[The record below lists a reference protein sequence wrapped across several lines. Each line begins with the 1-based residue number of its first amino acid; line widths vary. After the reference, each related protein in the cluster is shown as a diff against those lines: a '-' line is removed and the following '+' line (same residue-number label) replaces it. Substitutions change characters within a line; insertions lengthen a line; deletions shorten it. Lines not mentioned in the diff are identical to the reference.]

1 MELNLASTCDVLVLG
16 SGIAGIS
23 AALTAAESGASVIL
37 VCKGRLFSGSSFY
50 PGTWG
55 LGLVGPAD
63 EADEAD
69 LISTIEDVGCGMADD
84 ALVRAL
90 VKGIHPA
97 IEKVRSIG
105 VRLRKAG
112 KGGQQ
117 EYIPCFDHKH
127 RDWNGIEFDSAR
139 EIFSQRLEELGVTI
153 LSGRETL
160 ELVRADGRVCG
171 AVITDGAELH
181 YLGCKALVLAT
192 GGYGSLFRHHLC
204 TSDVEGLGQA
214 LALEAGC
221 RLVNMEFMQ
230 IMPGYLSPAYQTIF
244 NEKTFRFTDL
254 RRPDGAPLLEG
265 ETASL
270 LELRATHGPF
280 TARLPSKAV
289 DLAIYR
295 ACLED
300 KRGVRVTYSD
310 EMRHSPPEFVKT
322 YFDWLREARGL
333 TMEDPIQIGM
343 FAHAANGGVW
353 IAPDTS
359 TGVPG
364 LFAAGEVTGGMH
376 GADRIGGLSTANG
389 LVFGGKAGS
398 SAAAACTAIEE
409 PPKTCLFKAVA
420 AADCRKVFADLQDT
434 MFHHAMVERDEAG
447 LSAAL
452 ERVKG
457 LSSALILTPT
467 DNVDEI
473 ARTRRR
479 AGQLCTAQC
488 ILKAAL
494 MRRESR
500 GAHYRADHPCEKP
513 AMARPICVTRQGGAI
528 QARFIEEET
537 TPCL

>member
-97 IEKVRSIG
+97 IEKVRSMG
-105 VRLRKAG
+105 VRLRKAD

-333 TMEDPIQIGM
+333 TMEDPIQVGM
-343 FAHAANGGVW
+343 FAHAANGGDW
-353 IAPDTS
+353 IAPDTP
-359 TGVPG
+359 TLYRCTRPVCGRRGHRGHARGRPHWRPFNGQRPGV
-364 LFAAGEVTGGMH
+364 
-376 GADRIGGLSTANG
+376 RW
-389 LVFGGKAGS
+389 
-398 SAAAACTAIEE
+398 
-409 PPKTCLFKAVA
+409 
-420 AADCRKVFADLQDT
+420 
-434 MFHHAMVERDEAG
+434 
-447 LSAAL
+447 
-452 ERVKG
+452 
-457 LSSALILTPT
+457 
-467 DNVDEI
+467 
-473 ARTRRR
+473 
-479 AGQLCTAQC
+479 
-488 ILKAAL
+488 
-494 MRRESR
+494 
-500 GAHYRADHPCEKP
+500 
-513 AMARPICVTRQGGAI
+513 
-528 QARFIEEET
+528 
-537 TPCL
+537 

>member
-1 MELNLASTCDVLVLG
+1 M
-16 SGIAGIS
+16 
-23 AALTAAESGASVIL
+23 
-37 VCKGRLFSGSSFY
+37 
-50 PGTWG
+50 
-55 LGLVGPAD
+55 
-63 EADEAD
+63 
-69 LISTIEDVGCGMADD
+69 
-84 ALVRAL
+84 
-90 VKGIHPA
+90 
-97 IEKVRSIG
+97 
-105 VRLRKAG
+105 
-112 KGGQQ
+112 
-117 EYIPCFDHKH
+117 
-127 RDWNGIEFDSAR
+127 
-139 EIFSQRLEELGVTI
+139 
-153 LSGRETL
+153 
-160 ELVRADGRVCG
+160 
-171 AVITDGAELH
+171 
-181 YLGCKALVLAT
+181 
-192 GGYGSLFRHHLC
+192 
-204 TSDVEGLGQA
+204 
-214 LALEAGC
+214 
-221 RLVNMEFMQ
+221 
-230 IMPGYLSPAYQTIF
+230 
-244 NEKTFRFTDL
+244 
-254 RRPDGAPLLEG
+254 
-265 ETASL
+265 
-270 LELRATHGPF
+270 
-280 TARLPSKAV
+280 
-289 DLAIYR
+289 
-295 ACLED
+295 
-300 KRGVRVTYSD
+300 RVTYSD

-398 SAAAACTAIEE
+398 SAAAACTAVQE

-513 AMARPICVTRQGGAI
+513 AMARPICVTCQGGAI

>member
-1 MELNLASTCDVLVLG
+1 M
-16 SGIAGIS
+16 
-23 AALTAAESGASVIL
+23 
-37 VCKGRLFSGSSFY
+37 KQ
-50 PGTWG
+50 
-55 LGLVGPAD
+55 
-63 EADEAD
+63 
-69 LISTIEDVGCGMADD
+69 IE
-84 ALVRAL
+84 
-90 VKGIHPA
+90 
-97 IEKVRSIG
+97 
-105 VRLRKAG
+105 LRKENI
-112 KGGQQ
+112 K
-117 EYIPCFDHKH
+117 IMD
-127 RDWNGIEFDSAR
+127 D
-139 EIFSQRLEELGVTI
+139 VTI
-153 LSGRETL
+153 LR
-160 ELVRADGRVCG
+160 LVKENDRVCG
-171 AVITDGAELH
+171 AIGCREENLLKIEAGAVVMATGGCGQAFSRNMNPVDITGDGYAMAYEVGAEL
-181 YLGCKALVLAT
+181 T
-192 GGYGSLFRHHLC
+192 
-204 TSDVEGLGQA
+204 
-214 LALEAGC
+214 
-221 RLVNMEFMQ
+221 NMEFMQ

-513 AMARPICVTRQGGAI
+513 AMARPICVTCQGGAI

>member
-97 IEKVRSIG
+97 IEKVRSMG

-192 GGYGSLFRHHLC
+192 GGYACFVTTFAPPTWRGWGRHWLWRPAAGWSIWSL
-204 TSDVEGLGQA
+204 
-214 LALEAGC
+214 C
-221 RLVNMEFMQ
+221 R
-230 IMPGYLSPAYQTIF
+230 SC
-244 NEKTFRFTDL
+244 
-254 RRPDGAPLLEG
+254 
-265 ETASL
+265 
-270 LELRATHGPF
+270 
-280 TARLPSKAV
+280 
-289 DLAIYR
+289 LAI
-295 ACLED
+295 C
-300 KRGVRVTYSD
+300 
-310 EMRHSPPEFVKT
+310 
-322 YFDWLREARGL
+322 
-333 TMEDPIQIGM
+333 
-343 FAHAANGGVW
+343 
-353 IAPDTS
+353 
-359 TGVPG
+359 
-364 LFAAGEVTGGMH
+364 
-376 GADRIGGLSTANG
+376 
-389 LVFGGKAGS
+389 
-398 SAAAACTAIEE
+398 
-409 PPKTCLFKAVA
+409 
-420 AADCRKVFADLQDT
+420 
-434 MFHHAMVERDEAG
+434 
-447 LSAAL
+447 
-452 ERVKG
+452 
-457 LSSALILTPT
+457 
-467 DNVDEI
+467 
-473 ARTRRR
+473 RRR
-479 AGQLCTAQC
+479 IRPFLT
-488 ILKAAL
+488 K
-494 MRRESR
+494 RHFDS
-500 GAHYRADHPCEKP
+500 
-513 AMARPICVTRQGGAI
+513 PICAVRTGPHCWRGKRLRCWNCALPTAPSQ
-528 QARFIEEET
+528 RVC
-537 TPCL
+537 PPRR

>member
-97 IEKVRSIG
+97 IEKVRSMG

-117 EYIPCFDHKH
+117 EYIPCFDHK
-127 RDWNGIEFDSAR
+127 R
-139 EIFSQRLEELGVTI
+139 
-153 LSGRETL
+153 RETL

-398 SAAAACTAIEE
+398 SAAAACTAVQE

>member
-1 MELNLASTCDVLVLG
+1 M
-16 SGIAGIS
+16 
-23 AALTAAESGASVIL
+23 
-37 VCKGRLFSGSSFY
+37 
-50 PGTWG
+50 
-55 LGLVGPAD
+55 
-63 EADEAD
+63 
-69 LISTIEDVGCGMADD
+69 
-84 ALVRAL
+84 
-90 VKGIHPA
+90 
-97 IEKVRSIG
+97 
-105 VRLRKAG
+105 
-112 KGGQQ
+112 
-117 EYIPCFDHKH
+117 
-127 RDWNGIEFDSAR
+127 
-139 EIFSQRLEELGVTI
+139 
-153 LSGRETL
+153 
-160 ELVRADGRVCG
+160 
-171 AVITDGAELH
+171 
-181 YLGCKALVLAT
+181 
-192 GGYGSLFRHHLC
+192 
-204 TSDVEGLGQA
+204 
-214 LALEAGC
+214 
-221 RLVNMEFMQ
+221 
-230 IMPGYLSPAYQTIF
+230 
-244 NEKTFRFTDL
+244 
-254 RRPDGAPLLEG
+254 
-265 ETASL
+265 

-434 MFHHAMVERDEAG
+434 MFHHAMVERDETG

-452 ERVKG
+452 ERVKA

>member
-1 MELNLASTCDVLVLG
+1 M
-16 SGIAGIS
+16 
-23 AALTAAESGASVIL
+23 TA
-37 VCKGRLFSGSSFY
+37 
-50 PGTWG
+50 
-55 LGLVGPAD
+55 
-63 EADEAD
+63 
-69 LISTIEDVGCGMADD
+69 
-84 ALVRAL
+84 
-90 VKGIHPA
+90 
-97 IEKVRSIG
+97 
-105 VRLRKAG
+105 
-112 KGGQQ
+112 
-117 EYIPCFDHKH
+117 
-127 RDWNGIEFDSAR
+127 AR

-398 SAAAACTAIEE
+398 SAVAACTAVQE

-513 AMARPICVTRQGGAI
+513 AMARPICVTCQGGAI

>member
-1 MELNLASTCDVLVLG
+1 MRAEFTASGTCDVLVLG

-23 AALTAAESGASVIL
+23 AALTAAESGASVIPG
-37 VCKGRLFSGSSFY
+37 VQKGRGCFSGSGFY

-97 IEKVRSIG
+97 IEKVRSMG
-105 VRLRKAG
+105 VRLRKAD
-112 KGGQQ
+112 KDGQQ

-181 YLGCKALVLAT
+181 YLGCKALVCWRRAS
-192 GGYGSLFRHHLC
+192 YGSLFRHHLC

-322 YFDWLREARGL
+322 CFDWLQRGKSL
-333 TMEDPIQIGM
+333 TMEDPIQVGCSLTRPMAGFGSPPIPLPVYP
-343 FAHAANGGVW
+343 ACLR
-353 IAPDTS
+353 
-359 TGVPG
+359 PG
-364 LFAAGEVTGGMH
+364 RSAGGMH
-376 GADRIGGLSTANG
+376 GADRIGGLSAAGG

-398 SAAAACTAIEE
+398 SAAAACTAVQE

-457 LSSALILTPT
+457 LSSALI
-467 DNVDEI
+467 
-473 ARTRRR
+473 
-479 AGQLCTAQC
+479 C
-488 ILKAAL
+488 
-494 MRRESR
+494 
-500 GAHYRADHPCEKP
+500 
-513 AMARPICVTRQGGAI
+513 
-528 QARFIEEET
+528 
-537 TPCL
+537 

>member
-1 MELNLASTCDVLVLG
+1 M
-16 SGIAGIS
+16 
-23 AALTAAESGASVIL
+23 
-37 VCKGRLFSGSSFY
+37 
-50 PGTWG
+50 
-55 LGLVGPAD
+55 
-63 EADEAD
+63 
-69 LISTIEDVGCGMADD
+69 
-84 ALVRAL
+84 VRAL

-97 IEKVRSIG
+97 IEKVRSMG

-333 TMEDPIQIGM
+333 TMEDPI
-343 FAHAANGGVW
+343 
-353 IAPDTS
+353 S